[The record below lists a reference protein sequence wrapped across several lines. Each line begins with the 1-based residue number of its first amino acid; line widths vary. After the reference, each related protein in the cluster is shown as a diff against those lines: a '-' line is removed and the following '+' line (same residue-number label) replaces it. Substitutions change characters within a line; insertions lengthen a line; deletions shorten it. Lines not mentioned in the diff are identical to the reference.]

1 MNIDRMVMRL
11 AGVFVL
17 TSLLLSQIHTVKWL
31 WFAAFVGA
39 NLLQASFTGYCP
51 LVLILKRL
59 GFKSGAAFQ

>member
-11 AGVFVL
+11 AGVFVV
-17 TSLLLSQIHTVKWL
+17 TSLLLSQIHTLKWL